1 MAAYIMIDRLAVT
14 DRDRFSAYLAP
25 AAAAVQRYGGRYVL
39 PHGTTIEALEGN
51 WKPERLV
58 IIHFDDALY
67 AKRWWDSPD
76 YAEAKAIH
84 REATIA
90 NIILVAGASSPAAR
104 PPASCGCA
112 QPADRP

>member
-14 DRDRFSAYLAP
+14 DQDRFSAYPAP
-25 AAAAVQRYGGRYVL
+25 AGAAVQRYGGRYVL
-39 PHGTTIEALEGN
+39 PHGMQIEALEGN

-58 IIHFDDALY
+58 IIQFDDALQ

-90 NIILVAGASSPAAR
+90 NIILVADTSSPA
-104 PPASCGCA
+104 
-112 QPADRP
+112 